1 MSSVITGLPP
11 DPILERRQLI
21 QLHASRS
28 LARRTLVSRT
38 LTVALWAALLIAL
51 VPLGSVVGALIAKG
65 AHFLNW
71 SFLTTLPQLPSLL
84 SLNRIGGIGNSIVA
98 TLIIDALASLIA
110 VPIGVIVG
118 MYLAET
124 TSPPARFFRSIIEI
138 MTGMPSILLGV
149 FAYEY
154 FVVRMKTYSGLAAV
168 IALGMLMV
176 PVIAKAA
183 EMAFRAVPHI
193 LREAA
198 LALGARQSRIA
209 GRVVLPTALPGVI
222 TGVLLALARAVGET
236 APVLLVVGPTIS
248 NLWNSNPLHPMTP
261 MPLLIFGYANSQY
274 PSQRAAAW
282 GVAFALVAMV
292 VILTTT
298 SRFIAARMRRERKN

>member
-1 MSSVITGLPP
+1 MSRIAIGL
-11 DPILERRQLI
+11 
-21 QLHASRS
+21 
-28 LARRTLVSRT
+28 
-38 LTVALWAALLIAL
+38 LWVCLLIAL
-51 VPLGSVVGALIAKG
+51 VPLGSVIIALVGKG
-65 AHFLNW
+65 AQFLSW
-71 SFLTTLPQLPSLL
+71 SFLSTLPQLPSLL
-84 SLNRIGGIGNSIVA
+84 SLNRIGGVGNAIVA
-98 TLIIDALASLIA
+98 TLIIDALAALVA
-110 VPIGVIVG
+110 VPIGILVG
-118 MYLAET
+118 MYLAES
-124 TSPPARFFRSIIEI
+124 TSPPARILRSIVEI

-154 FVVRMKTYSGLAAV
+154 LVVRMKSYSGLAAIV
-168 IALGMLMV
+168 ALGILMV

-183 EMAFRAVPHI
+183 EMAFRAVPQS

-198 LALGARQSRIA
+198 LALGARESRIMR
-209 GRVVLPTALPGVI
+209 RVVMPTALPGVT

-248 NLWNSNPLHPMTP
+248 NLWNLNPLHPMTP

-282 GVAFALVAMV
+282 GVALTLVAMV

-298 SRFIAARMRRERKN
+298 SRLITARMRRERRK

>member
-21 QLHASRS
+21 QLAASRS
-28 LARRTLVSRT
+28 VARRTLMSRIAIG
-38 LTVALWAALLIAL
+38 LLWVCLLIAL
-51 VPLGSVVGALIAKG
+51 VPLGSVIIALVGKG
-65 AHFLNW
+65 AQFLSW
-71 SFLTTLPQLPSLL
+71 SFLSTLPQLPSLL
-84 SLNRIGGIGNSIVA
+84 SLNRIGGVGNAIVA
-98 TLIIDALASLIA
+98 TLIIDALAALVA
-110 VPIGVIVG
+110 VPIGILVG
-118 MYLAET
+118 MYLAES
-124 TSPPARFFRSIIEI
+124 TSPPARILRSIVEI

-154 FVVRMKTYSGLAAV
+154 LVVRMKSYSGLAAIV
-168 IALGMLMV
+168 ALGILMV

-183 EMAFRAVPHI
+183 EMAFRAVPQS

-198 LALGARQSRIA
+198 LALGARESRIMR
-209 GRVVLPTALPGVI
+209 RVVMPTALPGVT

-248 NLWNSNPLHPMTP
+248 NLWNLNPLHPMTP

-282 GVAFALVAMV
+282 GVALTLVAMV

-298 SRFIAARMRRERKN
+298 SRLITARMRRERRK

>member
-1 MSSVITGLPP
+1 
-11 DPILERRQLI
+11 
-21 QLHASRS
+21 
-28 LARRTLVSRT
+28 
-38 LTVALWAALLIAL
+38 LIAL
-51 VPLGSVVGALIAKG
+51 VPLGSVIIALVGKG
-65 AHFLNW
+65 AQFLSW
-71 SFLTTLPQLPSLL
+71 SFLSTLPQLPSLL
-84 SLNRIGGIGNSIVA
+84 SLNRIGGVGNAIVA
-98 TLIIDALASLIA
+98 TLIIDALAALVA
-110 VPIGVIVG
+110 VPIGILVG
-118 MYLAET
+118 MYLAES
-124 TSPPARFFRSIIEI
+124 TSPPARILRSIVEI

-154 FVVRMKTYSGLAAV
+154 LVVRMKSYSGLAAIV
-168 IALGMLMV
+168 ALGILMV

-183 EMAFRAVPHI
+183 EMAFRAVPQS

-198 LALGARQSRIA
+198 LALGARESRIMR
-209 GRVVLPTALPGVI
+209 RVVMPTALPGVT

-248 NLWNSNPLHPMTP
+248 NLWNLNPLHPMTP

-282 GVAFALVAMV
+282 GVALTLVAMV

-298 SRFIAARMRRERKN
+298 SRLITARMRRERRK

>member
-1 MSSVITGLPP
+1 MSSVIDGLPP

-21 QLHASRS
+21 QLAASRS
-28 LARRTLVSRT
+28 LARRTLMSRLVT
-38 LTVALWAALLIAL
+38 GLLWVCLLFAL
-51 VPLGSVVGALIAKG
+51 VPLGSVIIALVGKG
-65 AHFLNW
+65 ARFLSW
-71 SFLTTLPQLPSLL
+71 SFFSTLPQLPSLL
-84 SLNRIGGIGNSIVA
+84 NLNRIGGVGNAIVA
-98 TLIIDALASLIA
+98 TLIIDALAALVA
-110 VPIGVIVG
+110 VPIGILVG
-118 MYLAET
+118 MYLAGS
-124 TSPPARFFRSIIEI
+124 TSPPARILRSIVEI

-154 FVVRMKTYSGLAAV
+154 LVVRMKSYSGLAAIV
-168 IALGMLMV
+168 ALGILMV

-183 EMAFRAVPHI
+183 EMAFRAVPQS

-198 LALGARQSRIA
+198 LALGARDSRVMR
-209 GRVVLPTALPGVI
+209 RVVMPTALPGVT

-248 NLWNSNPLHPMTP
+248 NLWNVNPLHPMTP

-282 GVAFALVAMV
+282 GVALTLVALV

-298 SRFIAARMRRERKN
+298 SRLITARMRRERHK

>member
-1 MSSVITGLPP
+1 
-11 DPILERRQLI
+11 
-21 QLHASRS
+21 
-28 LARRTLVSRT
+28 
-38 LTVALWAALLIAL
+38 
-51 VPLGSVVGALIAKG
+51 
-65 AHFLNW
+65 
-71 SFLTTLPQLPSLL
+71 
-84 SLNRIGGIGNSIVA
+84 VA
-98 TLIIDALASLIA
+98 TLIIDALAALVA
-110 VPIGVIVG
+110 VPIGILVG
-118 MYLAET
+118 MYLAES
-124 TSPPARFFRSIIEI
+124 TSPPARILRSIVEI

-154 FVVRMKTYSGLAAV
+154 LVVRMKSYSGLAAIV
-168 IALGMLMV
+168 ALGILMV

-183 EMAFRAVPHI
+183 EMAFRAVPQS

-198 LALGARQSRIA
+198 LALGARESRIMR
-209 GRVVLPTALPGVI
+209 RVVMPTALPGVT

-248 NLWNSNPLHPMTP
+248 NLWNLNPLHPMTP

-282 GVAFALVAMV
+282 GVALTLVAMV

-298 SRFIAARMRRERKN
+298 SRLITARMRRERRK

>member
-11 DPILERRQLI
+11 DPIFERRQLI
-21 QLHASRS
+21 QLHASQS
-28 LARRTLVSRT
+28 LARRTLMSRI
-38 LTVALWAALLIAL
+38 LTVLLWTALLIAF
-51 VPLGSVVGALIAKG
+51 VPLGSVIAALVAKG
-65 AHFLNW
+65 AHFLSW
-71 SFLTTLPQLPSLL
+71 SFFTTLPQLPSLL
-84 SLNRIGGIGNSIVA
+84 SLNRIGGIGNSMVA
-98 TLIIDALASLIA
+98 TLVIDALAGFIA

-118 MYLAET
+118 MYLAEA
-124 TSPPARFFRSIIEI
+124 TSPPARFFRSIVEI
-138 MTGMPSILLGV
+138 MTGIPSILLGV

-154 FVVRMKTYSGLAAV
+154 FVVQMKSYSGVAAV
-168 IALGMLMV
+168 VALGMLMV

-183 EMAFRAVPHI
+183 EMAFRAVPQS

-198 LALGARQSRIA
+198 LALGARESRIA
-209 GRVVLPTALPGVI
+209 GRVILPTALPGVI

-248 NLWNSNPLHPMTP
+248 NLWNWNPVHPMTP

-282 GVAFALVAMV
+282 GVALTLVALV

-298 SRFIAARMRRERKN
+298 SRLIAARMRKERHN

>member
-1 MSSVITGLPP
+1 MSSVIAGLPP

-21 QLHASRS
+21 QLAATRS
-28 LARRTLVSRT
+28 LARRTLMSRVVT
-38 LTVALWAALLIAL
+38 GLLWASLVVAL
-51 VPLGSVVGALIAKG
+51 VPLGSVIIALVGKG
-65 AHFLNW
+65 ARFLSW
-71 SFLTTLPQLPSLL
+71 SFFSTLPQLPSLL
-84 SLNRIGGIGNSIVA
+84 SLNRIGGVGNAIVA
-98 TLIIDALASLIA
+98 TLIIDALAALVA
-110 VPIGVIVG
+110 VPIGILVG
-118 MYLAET
+118 MYLAESA
-124 TSPPARFFRSIIEI
+124 SPPARVLRSIVEI

-154 FVVRMKTYSGLAAV
+154 LVVRMKSYSGLAAIV
-168 IALGMLMV
+168 ALGILMV

-183 EMAFRAVPHI
+183 EMAFRAVPQS

-198 LALGARQSRIA
+198 LALGARESRMMR
-209 GRVVLPTALPGVI
+209 RVVMPTALPGVT

-248 NLWNSNPLHPMTP
+248 NLWNVNPLHPMTP

-282 GVAFALVAMV
+282 GVALTLVALV

-298 SRFIAARMRRERKN
+298 SRLITARMRRERHT

>member
-1 MSSVITGLPP
+1 MSRIVTGL
-11 DPILERRQLI
+11 QW
-21 QLHASRS
+21 
-28 LARRTLVSRT
+28 VC
-38 LTVALWAALLIAL
+38 LLFAL
-51 VPLGSVVGALIAKG
+51 VPLGSVIFALVGKG
-65 AHFLNW
+65 ARFLSW
-71 SFLTTLPQLPSLL
+71 SFVSTLPQLPSLL
-84 SLNRIGGIGNSIVA
+84 SLNRIGGVGNAIVA
-98 TLIIDALASLIA
+98 TLIIDALAALVA
-110 VPIGVIVG
+110 VPIGILLG
-118 MYLAET
+118 MYLAGS
-124 TSPPARFFRSIIEI
+124 TSPPARFLRSIVEI

-154 FVVRMKTYSGLAAV
+154 LVVRMKSYSGLAAV
-168 IALGMLMV
+168 VALGILIV

-183 EMAFRAVPHI
+183 EMAFRAVPQS

-198 LALGARQSRIA
+198 LALGARESRVMR
-209 GRVVLPTALPGVI
+209 RVVMPTALPGVT

-248 NLWNSNPLHPMTP
+248 NLWNLNPLHPMTP

-282 GVAFALVAMV
+282 GVALTLVALV

-298 SRFIAARMRRERKN
+298 SRLITARMRRERHK